1 MIRKGLKILSLFLQL
16 VDFKHMII
24 TVLKQKD
31 VSERD
36 NYEWGRGGKG
46 GGYNIPWKWGS
57 IRGGGGGGGP
67 LFVVLFNIVK

>member
-46 GGYNIPWKWGS
+46 GVITSNGNGF
-57 IRGGGGGGGP
+57 
-67 LFVVLFNIVK
+67 L